1 MELPTNRL
9 KEIVGCANIF
19 LMETKEI
26 IRKAGG
32 PLRVSQV
39 IQRHHSTVCGWDKI
53 PPCHARVISELSGV
67 SVHIIRPDVF
77 GPESSASHE
86 CGERAA

>member
-1 MELPTNRL
+1 MSHIP
-9 KEIVGCANIF
+9 

-39 IQRHHSTVCGWDKI
+39 IQRHHSTVCGWEKI

-67 SVHIIRPDVF
+67 SVHVIRPDVF
-77 GPESSASHE
+77 GPEPGISAE